1 MPCKLPHIVD
11 KANEQRS
18 VIAILRNAL
27 ATDPENVELRVHL
40 AALCLEAGEAQ
51 ETLDHVLTVLQLEPD
66 NIGALQYAAQAAE
79 LLGQDDKAAG
89 YKRLLS
95 ALTKKEQGV
104 RSTVK
109 TDFEVADLDD
119 FVDDEVSDDRSDQA
133 AAPSSRD
140 VVLSEADEIWDLEEP
155 GFKLADVAGMEKV
168 KERLHS
174 AFLTPLK
181 NPDLMKYFGNSL
193 RGGLLLYG
201 PPGCG
206 KTFIA
211 RATAGELGAKF
222 MAVGL
227 PDVLDMWV
235 GNSEKNLHEIF
246 ETARRRSPCVL
257 FFDEL
262 DALGRK
268 RSLLRHSAISGVVNQ
283 LLAEMDSLGNDNEGV
298 FLLAATNHPWDVDTA
313 LRRPG
318 RLDRMLLVLPPDQLA
333 REGILRFHLRA
344 RPTADLKLNELA
356 RHTEGF
362 SGADLA
368 HLCESAAEL
377 AMEDSIR
384 LNVPRPIQMG
394 DFKQA
399 LKSVLP
405 STRAWFDTARN
416 FALFA
421 NEGGLY
427 DELLAYLKNHRLL

>member
-1 MPCKLPHIVD
+1 VNKPDH
-11 KANEQRS
+11 QRS
-18 VIAILRNAL
+18 VIAILRAAL
-27 ATDPENVELRVHL
+27 ASDPENVELRVHL
-40 AALCLEAGEAQ
+40 ATLCLEAGEAQ
-51 ETLDHVLTVLQLEPD
+51 ETLDHALTVLRLQPD
-66 NIGALQYAAQAAE
+66 NVEALQFAARAAE
-79 LLGQDDKAAG
+79 LLGQSEKAG
-89 YKRLLS
+89 SYRRLLL
-95 ALTKKEQGV
+95 ALTNEPV
-104 RSTVK
+104 LR
-109 TDFEVADLDD
+109 TDLETNFSVAEGLDE
-119 FVDDEVSDDRSDQA
+119 FLDDEVSEDPLHHSA
-133 AAPSSRD
+133 GESPRD
-140 VVLSEADEIWDLEEP
+140 VVLSDADEIWDLEEP

-168 KERLHS
+168 KQRLHT
-174 AFLTPLK
+174 AFLMPLK
-181 NPDLMKYFGNSL
+181 NPDLMKYYGNSL

-227 PDVLDMWV
+227 SDVLDMWV
-235 GNSEKNLHEIF
+235 GNSEKNLHDIF

-268 RSLLRHSAISGVVNQ
+268 RSLMRHSNISGVVNQ
-283 LLAEMDSLGNDNEGV
+283 LLAEMDSVGNDNEGV

-333 REGILRFHLRA
+333 RQGILQFHLSG
-344 RPTADLKLNELA
+344 RPTADLNLNELA
-356 RHTEGF
+356 RRSDGF

-377 AMEDSIR
+377 AMEDSVR
-384 LNVPRPIQMG
+384 QNVPRPISMA

-399 LKSVLP
+399 LTSVLP

-427 DELLAYLKNHRLL
+427 DELLAYLKTHRML